1 MTREFN
7 VNAGLPH
14 GGDTGSRTTDL
25 KPLIAGRWDGF
36 TAKGGLYG
44 QAIFKSGQFDPTNW
58 QTIARM
64 HLRTRYEDFPE
75 EDIEIVGGYMGDVS
89 MPPPPGAIYLC
100 ETDSMDQGIAEV
112 TERFSLAVEGSKPW
126 TFLLYSTSE
135 YDSGRLVARV
145 LWHDLDPI
153 RAGLKLWTA
162 YLKWRSPRF
171 ICPYETRAGEYWLED
186 EVAAA
191 IARSRLGGNG
201 FFIPSNSLTAMR
213 LLELP
218 GFLCLM
224 LQRTSLMTYNTKRQ

>member
-1 MTREFN
+1 M
-7 VNAGLPH
+7 
-14 GGDTGSRTTDL
+14 GSL
-25 KPLIAGRWDGF
+25 L
-36 TAKGGLYG
+36 KGGSMDKLSSN
-44 QAIFKSGQFDPTNW
+44 SGQFDPTNW

-145 LWHDLDPI
+145 LSVL
-153 RAGLKLWTA
+153 
-162 YLKWRSPRF
+162 S
-171 ICPYETRAGEYWLED
+171 
-186 EVAAA
+186 
-191 IARSRLGGNG
+191 
-201 FFIPSNSLTAMR
+201 PSNLRRTQALDSLSEMA
-213 LLELP
+213 LP
-218 GFLCLM
+218 TLYMPL
-224 LQRTSLMTYNTKRQ
+224 